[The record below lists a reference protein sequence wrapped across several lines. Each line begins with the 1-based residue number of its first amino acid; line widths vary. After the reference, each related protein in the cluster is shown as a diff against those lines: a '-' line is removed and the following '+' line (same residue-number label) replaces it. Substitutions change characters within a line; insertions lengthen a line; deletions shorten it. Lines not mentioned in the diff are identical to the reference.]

1 MEQGIFI
8 LEILVISFIR
18 KRGVILKQ
26 KIIIRSKKAIFQM
39 NLILK
44 ISGLFHLASSDFT

>member
-18 KRGVILKQ
+18 KRGVIFTPKNYLSNEFDFKNQ
-26 KIIIRSKKAIFQM
+26 ITNTNS
-39 NLILK
+39 
-44 ISGLFHLASSDFT
+44 IS

>member
-18 KRGVILKQ
+18 KRGVIFTPKNYLLFE
-26 KIIIRSKKAIFQM
+26 KAIFQM

-44 ISGLFHLASSDFT
+44 ISS